1 MREWEGLG
9 EISGA
14 DLEYQLQN
22 KWRLRVWLEDQEGE
36 CCGRKQQSNLM
47 GKEGENGLECRG
59 AGALRTK

>member
-36 CCGRKQQSNLM
+36 CCGRKQQSNLV
-47 GKEGENGLECRG
+47 GKEGENGL
-59 AGALRTK
+59 